1 MSSLRS
7 CALLVGQKYR
17 VRFSSVM
24 ERVRQLSGVDITIL
38 VKDAETQV
46 SEADIRRVLEVLV
59 QIKNSG
65 YDPPVE

>member
-1 MSSLRS
+1 
-7 CALLVGQKYR
+7 
-17 VRFSSVM
+17 M